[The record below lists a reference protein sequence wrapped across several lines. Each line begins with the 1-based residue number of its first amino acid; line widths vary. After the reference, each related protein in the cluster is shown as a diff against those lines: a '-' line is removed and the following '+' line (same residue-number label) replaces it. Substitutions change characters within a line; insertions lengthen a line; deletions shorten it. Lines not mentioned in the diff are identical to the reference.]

1 MDGSEGENCADD
13 GQCACKE
20 HVSGSHCDECEAGYS
35 MNGFPTCQVSF
46 FSFLCPCAKILSYSK
61 YIVLHENCKKWDA
74 N

>member
-46 FSFLCPCAKILSYSK
+46 CFLTQELKLIQLQRYRNNHSY
-61 YIVLHENCKKWDA
+61 
-74 N
+74 